1 MHHLL
6 ANLIVYEKIK
16 KDPVLTALADISRAV
31 DESLND
37 PEGHPLEAD
46 RLRAAAFDQ
55 VHQIMVT
62 ATNYGF
68 ENNLWQAYI
77 VFLLMTDENPLALV
91 SEKKGL
97 PLGSASFFAM
107 KDYAVLMK
115 LMHYDF
121 TELENALSTDAF
133 TVLNHYQSI
142 RKHERMYY
150 SYISRVVNDLT
161 IKLSAADTP
170 EAFSDAVSAFYL
182 DYGVGMF
189 GLNKAFRL
197 SNHADGTPELIP
209 INNLDTVNYDDLV
222 GYEYQKK
229 LVQDN
234 TQAFINGKA
243 ANNVLLYGD
252 AGTGKSTTV
261 KATLNEFYPQGLRLI
276 EIYKHQF
283 KDLSY
288 VISAVKTR
296 TYKCLLYM
304 DDLSFEDFEIEY
316 KYLKAVIEGGFETRP
331 DNILIYA
338 TSNRRHLIRE
348 TSSDRNDVGQG
359 TEDVHHSDTM
369 EEKLSLVDRF
379 GLSVLYTKP
388 SFEEYHE
395 IVRRLAA
402 KYRIDIPE
410 KELIQKANAWSV
422 GRGGHTGRVAQ
433 QFINSLNPSISGK
446 S

>member
-1 MHHLL
+1 
-6 ANLIVYEKIK
+6 
-16 KDPVLTALADISRAV
+16 
-31 DESLND
+31 
-37 PEGHPLEAD
+37 
-46 RLRAAAFDQ
+46 
-55 VHQIMVT
+55 
-62 ATNYGF
+62 
-68 ENNLWQAYI
+68 
-77 VFLLMTDENPLALV
+77 MTDENPLALV

-121 TELENALSTDAF
+121 TELENALGTDAF

-222 GYEYQKK
+222 GYEYQKR

-234 TQAFINGKA
+234 TQAFIDGKA

-296 TYKCLLYM
+296 NYKFLIYM